1 MLLIK
6 NVFFIVLFFF
16 AAEECVY
23 TFGRG
28 QYGQLGHGTF
38 LFQVDLPK
46 PLEHFWNGSVKHI
59 ACGENHTAVITSKQ
73 SFHVYIL
80 FEPVQSYIKVAFKAN
95 LYYYYWMCLICHGY
109 IFSLLGQGCYIS
121 HSVSSFIIDSGI
133 LYTFGDGRHGKL
145 GLEEEN
151 FMNQFS
157 PALCTCFF
165 KYNVELVSKS

>member
-1 MLLIK
+1 MIHSLALKNQNYYLVCAKNSREIRYISQRQRAKIAFSRKCKAMLLIK

-46 PLEHFWNGSVKHI
+46 PLEHFWNGSIKHI

-73 SFHVYIL
+73 SSLVYIL

-95 LYYYYWMCLICHGY
+95 LYYYY
-109 IFSLLGQGCYIS
+109 
-121 HSVSSFIIDSGI
+121 
-133 LYTFGDGRHGKL
+133 
-145 GLEEEN
+145 
-151 FMNQFS
+151 
-157 PALCTCFF
+157 
-165 KYNVELVSKS
+165 